1 MPSRIEWKSQDD
13 EEHVLMLSNAEI
25 TFGRNTDSDI
35 FVPNRYVSRQ
45 HAKVVHDAD
54 GDLLI
59 DLSSTYGTSV
69 NGQRIE
75 QHRLKHGDSITF
87 GRGDIEFRYLTG
99 DAESSP
105 SIAADPSG
113 EVQRSIEDLN
123 RVLPSAVSDLE
134 RLMCVLDFQREWNQ
148 KFTPES
154 SLEQILDSALKI
166 SGAERAFIMVPRG
179 SEFGFASGR
188 DGKGRKLTET
198 HFQTSQS
205 VVRKVVASGR
215 PIFMTEG
222 IDSDLASQKS
232 IVAMNLRA
240 VSCMPLHGIPNTG
253 DSPEI
258 LGILYL
264 DSTTPMHL
272 ASGLDQRI
280 MSKLATEAGHVLER
294 VELGKS
300 IEQRKKLERDLALA
314 EETQRS
320 LLPRNIPTMES
331 LRLHAFSRPTRYV
344 GGDFYHF
351 ERMEES
357 DKLIG
362 VLADVSGKGIAAS
375 LLSAM
380 LLGSL
385 QLLLRGGN
393 SPKEALGRLNLF
405 LLEKSSNR
413 FVTMFLFAVDSLGKG
428 EFISAGHNPAY
439 LYRASEDK
447 IEELSSNSLMV
458 GAFDFATFESNPLE
472 LLPGDIMLAYSDGL
486 TEAENSTGEM
496 FGEERLKEI
505 MMKEAPQGAEIL
517 LKTVLAALDEFTG
530 NHLQTDDITIM
541 IVERAR

>member
-1 MPSRIEWKSQDD
+1 
-13 EEHVLMLSNAEI
+13 
-25 TFGRNTDSDI
+25 
-35 FVPNRYVSRQ
+35 
-45 HAKVVHDAD
+45 VVA
-54 GDLLI
+54 
-59 DLSSTYGTSV
+59 
-69 NGQRIE
+69 
-75 QHRLKHGDSITF
+75 
-87 GRGDIEFRYLTG
+87 
-99 DAESSP
+99 
-105 SIAADPSG
+105 
-113 EVQRSIEDLN
+113 RSIEDLN

-148 KFTPES
+148 VFTPES

-166 SGAERAFIMVPRG
+166 SGAERAFIMVPKG

-188 DGKGRKLTET
+188 DGKGRKLSEV

-205 VVRKVVASGR
+205 VVRKVVTTGR
-215 PIFMTEG
+215 PVFMTEG

-320 LLPRNIPTMES
+320 LLPRNIPTMEF
-331 LRLHAFSRPTRYV
+331 LRLYAFSRPTRYV

-351 ERMEES
+351 EKMDPDRMV
-357 DKLIG
+357 G
-362 VLADVSGKGIAAS
+362 VLADVSGKGVAAS

-393 SPKEALGRLNLF
+393 TPKEALTRLNAF
-405 LLEKSSNR
+405 LLEKASNR
-413 FVTMFLFAVDSLGKG
+413 FVTMFLFAVDSMGSG

-439 LYRASEDK
+439 LYRAAESS

-458 GAFDFATFESNPLE
+458 GAFDFASFESNSLE
-472 LLPGDIMLAYSDGL
+472 LRPGDILLAYSDGL
-486 TEAENSTGEM
+486 TEAENSSGEM
-496 FGEERLKEI
+496 FGEERLKGI
-505 MMKEAPQGAEIL
+505 IMKEAPHGAERL

-530 NHLQTDDITIM
+530 NQLQTDDITIM